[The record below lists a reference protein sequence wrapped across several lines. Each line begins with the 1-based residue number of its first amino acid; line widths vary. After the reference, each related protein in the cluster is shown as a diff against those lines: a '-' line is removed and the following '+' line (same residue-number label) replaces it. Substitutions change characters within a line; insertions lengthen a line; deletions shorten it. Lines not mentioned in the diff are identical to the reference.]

1 MNRSELVEI
10 LNSLPD
16 CEVCMYNM
24 EMNSI
29 VRVRSVG
36 KYSVDEWEETG
47 VESGDEC
54 GRAINPGDEIIMIG
68 Y

>member
-1 MNRSELVEI
+1 MNREEIVEI
-10 LNSLPD
+10 LNSLPN

-29 VRVRSVG
+29 VRVRTVG
-36 KYSVDEWEETG
+36 NYPVEEWEETD
-47 VESGDEC
+47 VEPGGEC
-54 GRAINPGDEIIMIG
+54 DREIKPGDEIIMIG